1 MCRNRYIIYKEK
13 LPTGCKSMSTS
24 NYTIQIDDA
33 LCDEW
38 WQEKRRATGTY
49 GTKKKMKEL
58 NPNTSENY
66 LLNSTSVCV
75 WPLIS
80 FYGNS
85 QLAVQLYIHSCIFIH
100 GMHRDSFN
108 FIILGLQKFEMY
120 SSTKIWYI
128 YFYFNI
134 KLFESETSKYFNTL
148 YIYTMFTL
156 KLIYHHLIKKIN
168 VQDDNIMS
176 L

>member
-1 MCRNRYIIYKEK
+1 
-13 LPTGCKSMSTS
+13 
-24 NYTIQIDDA
+24 
-33 LCDEW
+33 
-38 WQEKRRATGTY
+38 
-49 GTKKKMKEL
+49 
-58 NPNTSENY
+58 
-66 LLNSTSVCV
+66 
-75 WPLIS
+75 
-80 FYGNS
+80 
-85 QLAVQLYIHSCIFIH
+85 
-100 GMHRDSFN
+100 MHRDSFN